1 MLWEVCLQDLFHI
14 SRNRREKEEGKTEA
28 VAALLDHNTVKVMI
42 KRNKERESDRAT
54 GSVSERKSN
63 RERGKEGECERE
75 RGR

>member
-42 KRNKERESDRAT
+42 KRNKERE
-54 GSVSERKSN
+54 GVESVTAGGVKIW
-63 RERGKEGECERE
+63 RE
-75 RGR
+75 